1 MKEVMNMIIK
11 PSAMLRNDYSSISK
25 LAKTSKEPIYITKNG
40 EGDGVFMSLE
50 AFERR
55 EQLLDLRFSVLEA
68 EEERLNGKPTMS
80 ISEAR
85 EALARRRYG
94 KL

>member
-1 MKEVMNMIIK
+1 MIIK

-25 LAKTSKEPIYITKNG
+25 LAKESEEPIYITKNG
-40 EGDGVFMSLE
+40 EGDGVFMSIE

-55 EQLLDLRFSVLEA
+55 EQLLDLRASVLEA
-68 EEERLNGKPTMS
+68 VEERLSGKPTMS

-85 EALARRRYG
+85 KALAQRRNG
-94 KL
+94 KFKM